1 MKKNIT
7 VIVLVLLFSLYLDT
21 SQIFAQWSGNPE
33 LGTPICTNY
42 SDQLYSEMVSDG
54 QGGAIIAWFD
64 QRNVIYR
71 FDIYAQRINAEG
83 YVLWELD
90 GMPVCTSS
98 SAKLEMKMVSDG
110 MGGAIITWSNTLN
123 NETDI
128 YAQRIN
134 SDGIIQWLEEGV
146 PVISYQN
153 LQNVPEIVTDGA
165 GGAIICWTDFR
176 NSKNDIYAQR
186 IDFNG
191 NLLWSTS
198 GVEIRDTINNDGF
211 GSMIADNNGGAII
224 AWSDERDFNSTW
236 TDIYIQ
242 RIGASGGTFWDDNGK
257 PIIIAQDAQD
267 NPKMVLDSQGHIV
280 VIWRDSRSGATPD
293 IYAQKIDP
301 DGGSRY
307 WNTSGVQ
314 ITSTSDIDITAQI
327 ISDEI
332 GGTLITFLDK
342 SPSDRDLI
350 VSQRLGS
357 DGQTSWNGDGIVVC
371 NSLQP
376 KSSPK
381 VIPKANNS
389 AIIIWG
395 DYRWGNEDIYAQKI
409 LYTGNPAWQ
418 ENGIEISKIDFNQ
431 THYNLI
437 SDGDN
442 GAIVSW
448 DDPRYTNDIYA
459 ERLLGDGTLTSIEEE
474 GFILN
479 NFLLKQNYPNP
490 FNPST
495 KISYALPQNSFVEL
509 KIFNLLGQQI
519 ATLVNQEKSAGTY
532 EVNFDASNLP
542 SGVYIYKLQAG
553 EYVQTRKMVLL
564 K

>member
-1 MKKNIT
+1 MKEYPI
-7 VIVLVLLFSLYLDT
+7 IFMSLLIFILLVTEST
-21 SQIFAQWSGNPE
+21 RSQWSGNPE
-33 LGTPICTNY
+33 LGTPICTDY
-42 SDQLYSEMVSDG
+42 ADQLYSEMVSDG

-64 QRNVIYR
+64 KRNVLDR
-71 FDIYAQRINAEG
+71 FDIYAQRVNAEG
-83 YVLWELD
+83 YALWELN
-90 GMPVCTSS
+90 GIPVCTSS
-98 SAKLEMKMVSDG
+98 SAKMEMKMVSDG
-110 MGGAIITWSNTLN
+110 TGGAIVTWSNSLN
-123 NETDI
+123 NNTDI

-134 SDGIIQWLEEGV
+134 GDGIIQWSAEGV

-153 LQNVPEIVTDGA
+153 LQHVPEIVTDGA

-186 IDFNG
+186 IDSNG
-191 NLLWSTS
+191 NLLWSAS
-198 GVEIRDTINNDGF
+198 GVEIRDTINNGGF
-211 GSMIADNNGGAII
+211 GSMIADNNGGAFI

-242 RIGASGGTFWDDNGK
+242 RIGSSGGTFWDDNGK
-257 PIIIAQDAQD
+257 PVIIEQDAQD
-267 NPKMVLDSQGHIV
+267 NPIMVLDSQGHIV

-301 DGGSRY
+301 DGGGKY

-314 ITSTSDIDITAQI
+314 ITSTSDIDITVQI
-327 ISDEI
+327 ISDES

-342 SPSDRDLI
+342 SPSDRDLVI
-350 VSQRLGS
+350 SQRLGS
-357 DGQTSWNGDGIVVC
+357 DGQTSWNGNGIVVC

-376 KSSPK
+376 KSPPK
-381 VIPKANNS
+381 VISESNNG

-395 DYRWGNEDIYAQKI
+395 DYRSGNEDIYAQKI
-409 LYTGNPAWQ
+409 LYTGNLAWQ

-474 GFILN
+474 GLIVN

-490 FNPST
+490 FNPNT
-495 KISYALPQNSFVEL
+495 KIKYSVPHSS
-509 KIFNLLGQQI
+509 KIVIKVYDILGNEV
-519 ATLVNQEKSAGTY
+519 ATLLNEEKPYGSY
-532 EVNFDASNLP
+532 DVEFDASGLS
-542 SGVYIYKLQAG
+542 SGIYFYKLKAG
-553 EYVQTRKMVLL
+553 EFIQTKKMILM